1 MSLTTIADKDL
12 TKDEILVKPD
22 NPCNTYEW
30 ELQRLSGVTRISSLV
45 KFPSSIV
52 VKLMLRPM
60 IVTSNDST
68 LGFEHELDK
77 YTRRRLNQG

>member
-1 MSLTTIADKDL
+1 MSLTTIADGDL

-30 ELQRLSGVTRISSLV
+30 ELQRSSGVTRISSLV

-60 IVTSNDST
+60 IVTSIEST

-77 YTRRRLNQG
+77 YTRRRLNKG